1 MEQQMK
7 RTLFTLTAAAVLA
20 TGAATA
26 QTQAG
31 SQSSTPTTG
40 DVSAGT
46 YGSGTTD
53 ANSVG
58 VSGGGKAT
66 AADGGTASTDSRA
79 KFNEN
84 MARQRSTATAR
95 DDDERARSMTNT
107 HVRKDGRVRSRSM
120 SIYKEKGEKP
130 VIDRQTSVSPK

>member
-1 MEQQMK
+1 MK
-7 RTLFTLTAAAVLA
+7 RSIRLFLVATCLA
-20 TGAATA
+20 TASAASA
-26 QTQAG
+26 QTTAG

-58 VSGGGKAT
+58 VSGGGNAT
-66 AADGGTASTDSRA
+66 AADGGTATTDSRA

-84 MARQRSTATAR
+84 MARQRSVATAR

-107 HVRKDGRVRSRSM
+107 HVRKDGQVRSRSM
-120 SIYKEKGEKP
+120 SIYKERGEKP
-130 VIDRQTSVSPK
+130 VIDRQTSTSGK

>member
-1 MEQQMK
+1 MK
-7 RTLFTLTAAAVLA
+7 RAIAIALA
-20 TGAATA
+20 SACLAGAGGVSA
-26 QTQAG
+26 QTNSAA

-46 YGSGTTD
+46 YGAGATD

-58 VSGGGKAT
+58 VSGGGTAT
-66 AADGGTASTDSRA
+66 AADGGTATTDSRA

-84 MARQRSTATAR
+84 MARQRSVATAR

-107 HVRKDGRVRSRSM
+107 HVRKDGQVRSRSM
-120 SIYKEKGEKP
+120 SIYKERGEKP
-130 VIDRQTSVSPK
+130 VIDRQTTTSK

>member
-1 MEQQMK
+1 MK
-7 RTLFTLTAAAVLA
+7 RISTILIA
-20 TGAATA
+20 GALVAGAGSASA
-26 QTQAG
+26 QTTAG

-40 DVSAGT
+40 NVSAGT

-58 VSGGGKAT
+58 VSGGGTAT
-66 AADGGTASTDSRA
+66 AADGGTATTDSRA

-84 MARQRSTATAR
+84 MARQRSVATAR
-95 DDDERARSMTNT
+95 NDDERARSMTNT
-107 HVRKDGRVRSRSM
+107 HVRKDGQVRSRSM

-130 VIDRQTSVSPK
+130 VIDRQTSVSPSK

>member
-1 MEQQMK
+1 MRRPFALLMAG
-7 RTLFTLTAAAVLA
+7 TLM
-20 TGAATA
+20 ATA
-26 QTQAG
+26 GVASAQTTAG

-40 DVSAGT
+40 DVSAST

-58 VSGGGKAT
+58 VSGGGAAT
-66 AADGGTASTDSRA
+66 AADGGTATTDSRA

-84 MARQRSTATAR
+84 MARQRSVATAR

-107 HVRKDGRVRSRSM
+107 HVRKDGEVRSRSM
-120 SIYKEKGEKP
+120 SIYKERGEKP
-130 VIDRQTSVSPK
+130 VIDRQVSTSGK